1 MTAAHGGAGRPRGRL
16 RIRAIRGGKW
26 FRERGQKGISL
37 LPHLFTL
44 TNLAAGFY
52 SLVMSAQ
59 QNYQAAA
66 LLVGISLLA
75 DGLDGRVARLVR
87 ADGEFGK
94 ELDSLADVVAFGAA
108 PALLAYQ
115 VGLHRLGPYG
125 LAVAALFPICGAL
138 RLARFNLI
146 HTSGFFLGLPI
157 TAAGSLLAALIYR
170 YGEAG
175 LGESPLLPAV
185 MVALGFLMISTIPY
199 PDFKKVRRGRATR
212 GRLVEWGVPAS
223 LALWSL
229 VRDPQSIVVVPLV
242 TYALLGP
249 YLLVL
254 RKAGESVARL
264 RAASER

>member
-26 FRERGQKGISL
+26 FRERGKKGISL

-52 SLVMSAQ
+52 SIVMSAQ
-59 QNYQAAA
+59 QNFQAAA

-185 MVALGFLMISTIPY
+185 MAALAFLMISTIPY
-199 PDFKKVRRGRATR
+199 PDFKKVRRGPA
-212 GRLVEWGVPAS
+212 RLAEWVVPAC